1 MADRT
6 MTTECPRR
14 AERLS
19 RELGDGGKGVCPS
32 GELVGT
38 APWVRYLPSIGPRSF
53 FAVARKSPCG
63 IFNYRWLRVSGTT
76 EMPQIDQCVGHQF
89 HAVVSLLFELEAQQ
103 QPLEFIFPREGPLH
117 A

>member
-53 FAVARKSPCG
+53 FAVARIRPAASS
-63 IFNYRWLRVSGTT
+63 IRHRVEASDKRAKGLSAILLLYALDLDGREIHASIKGDASG
-76 EMPQIDQCVGHQF
+76 
-89 HAVVSLLFELEAQQ
+89 
-103 QPLEFIFPREGPLH
+103 
-117 A
+117 